1 MERTLGLKESPRTN
15 PFITTLAATFSRLRE
30 RLTARKPY
38 PDPDLEQIF
47 SDSIEREMMLR
58 ELHCR

>member
-1 MERTLGLKESPRTN
+1 MDRTLNLKESRSN
-15 PFITTLAATFSRLRE
+15 PFSTLSSTMVKLRE
-30 RLTARKPY
+30 RLSARKPN

-58 ELHCR
+58 ELHWR